1 MVWDSV
7 NGILYR
13 TTITSIRALGR
24 LDLRTRSAASA
35 MPERTVV
42 PLRRE
47 RRNELPQIAVG
58 IQELA
63 SGSGDLN
70 SDRVGYASLQSYF
83 ATNANH

>member
-1 MVWDSV
+1 M
-7 NGILYR
+7 
-13 TTITSIRALGR
+13 
-24 LDLRTRSAASA
+24 
-35 MPERTVV
+35 V

-47 RRNELPQIAVG
+47 RRNELPQVAVG

-83 ATNANH
+83 ATNAIH